1 MPKQN
6 LKRLNFV
13 KNLKQLFSVIN
24 QKEQLILIKTKLLF
38 TRDILVIKNININ
51 ASFFKKE
58 VLILDFYLIFKIHTY
73 NFVSLYRHL
82 FLFETILIDGEAKL
96 FYFKMDAKNVI
107 FLLTIKRKLLNLLN
121 LKLNDVEPV
130 NIELS

>member
-13 KNLKQLFSVIN
+13 KNLKQLFWVIN
-24 QKEQLILIKTKLLF
+24 RKEQLILIKTKLLF

-96 FYFKMDAKNVI
+96 FYFKMDAKNEYSYWQ
-107 FLLTIKRKLLNLLN
+107 LCENC
-121 LKLNDVEPV
+121 
-130 NIELS
+130 

>member
-1 MPKQN
+1 MN
-6 LKRLNFV
+6 
-13 KNLKQLFSVIN
+13 
-24 QKEQLILIKTKLLF
+24 
-38 TRDILVIKNININ
+38 DILVIKNININ

-96 FYFKMDAKNVI
+96 FYFKMDAK
-107 FLLTIKRKLLNLLN
+107 K
-121 LKLNDVEPV
+121 
-130 NIELS
+130 

>member
-24 QKEQLILIKTKLLF
+24 QKKQLILIKTKLLF